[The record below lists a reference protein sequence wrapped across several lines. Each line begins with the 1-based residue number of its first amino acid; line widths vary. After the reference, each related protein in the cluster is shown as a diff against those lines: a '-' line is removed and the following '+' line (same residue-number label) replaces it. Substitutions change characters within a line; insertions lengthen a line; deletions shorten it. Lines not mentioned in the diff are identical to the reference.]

1 MFVDAD
7 FKAYFCET
15 SSIPPCAALRKV
27 RNLSKVSE
35 KEKKSRT
42 VRVSRKDGRNT
53 HKKIV

>member
-35 KEKKSRT
+35 KKKKSRT